1 MADTLRMPERYP
13 PDFADVLS
21 DTADLREAKKNGRV
35 GQIEAWAA
43 PKVALHLAMQDWSR
57 FCLRLRVD
65 WDRLWILIKIGSTP
79 CQHCNDILLEEKKAS
94 VFFNHH

>member
-21 DTADLREAKKNGRV
+21 DTADVREAKKNGRV

-43 PKVALHLAMQDWSR
+43 PKVALHLAMSVLSPSQSRPALDPDQDR
-57 FCLRLRVD
+57 FDSLPTL
-65 WDRLWILIKIGSTP
+65 
-79 CQHCNDILLEEKKAS
+79 Q
-94 VFFNHH
+94 